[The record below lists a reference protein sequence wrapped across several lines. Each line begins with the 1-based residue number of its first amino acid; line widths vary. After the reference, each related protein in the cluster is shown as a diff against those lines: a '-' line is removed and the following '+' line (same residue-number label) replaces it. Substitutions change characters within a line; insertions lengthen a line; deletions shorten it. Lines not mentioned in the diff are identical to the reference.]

1 MSGQVSIKIM
11 PENKIEFLE
20 PLDPKF
26 AEAEDWRIKKLLIE
40 KVNEIAAA
48 LNNLIDL
55 VQNDDDDD
63 DKAGENDNDENNG
76 GNDNLQQG
84 SWWMLLL
91 RPGSMDRGGRGAS
104 SMAR

>member
-1 MSGQVSIKIM
+1 MSIKIM

-48 LNNLIDL
+48 VNNLIAL
-55 VQNDDDDD
+55 VQSDEDDEDDED
-63 DKAGENDNDENNG
+63 DESAGGNDNNENNG

-84 SWWMLLL
+84 S
-91 RPGSMDRGGRGAS
+91 
-104 SMAR
+104 